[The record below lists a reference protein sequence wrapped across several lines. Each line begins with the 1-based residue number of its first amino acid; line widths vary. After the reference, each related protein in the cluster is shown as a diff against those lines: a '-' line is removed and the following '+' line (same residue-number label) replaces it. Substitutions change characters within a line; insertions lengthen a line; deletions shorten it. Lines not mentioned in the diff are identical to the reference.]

1 MLFYEGSKVLLRVA
15 LTLVK
20 QNKEKLLQADSFA
33 KAVDIFK
40 VMVTEPAVL
49 NCHSFMMVGNNNNNK
64 NNSSNNDRELT
75 EQFHRLK
82 APYNMTD

>member
-1 MLFYEGSKVLLRVA
+1 MA

-20 QNKEKLLQADSFA
+20 KSEEKLLQADSFA

-49 NCHSFMMVGNNNNNK
+49 NCHSFMMVGNNSNSYNDT
-64 NNSSNNDRELT
+64 SSNNNRELSN
-75 EQFHRLK
+75 FI
-82 APYNMTD
+82 D